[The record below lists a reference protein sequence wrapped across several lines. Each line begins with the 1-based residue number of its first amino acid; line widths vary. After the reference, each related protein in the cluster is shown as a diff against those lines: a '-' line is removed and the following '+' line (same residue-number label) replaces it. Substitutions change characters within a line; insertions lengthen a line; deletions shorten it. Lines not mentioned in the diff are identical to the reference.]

1 MIHDSYGTHACNAG
15 LLAHE
20 LREAFITQYTPD
32 RLREFVE
39 QLREQVGEDSRPN
52 LIDPPE
58 YGELDINVVRDS
70 LYFFA

>member
-1 MIHDSYGTHACNAG
+1 
-15 LLAHE
+15 
-20 LREAFITQYTPD
+20 
-32 RLREFVE
+32 VE